1 LRRYH
6 TVEHPAKGRGVPLPD
21 LWTEP
26 EVARWLL
33 EVASAVRDGAQVDPT
48 LDLFAQGF
56 DSLSATFLRNHV
68 LGALRAA
75 DPAHAAR
82 ATGAVGNAFVYAHPT
97 VQAMAGALVAL
108 VGSGANGHAGPNS
121 VVEAAEALVEKYS
134 ADMPDMAKEV
144 AESAV
149 NTHDVVLTGSTGG
162 LGSHLL
168 AGLLTD
174 DRVTKVYALNRPSQ
188 TPSMERHEGVFR
200 DR

>member
-1 LRRYH
+1 
-6 TVEHPAKGRGVPLPD
+6 VSPPES
-21 LWTEP
+21 WTEP

-33 EVASAVRDGAQVDPT
+33 AVASAVRDGAPVDPA

-75 DPAHAAR
+75 EPSRAAR
-82 ATGAVGNAFVYAHPT
+82 ATGAVGNGFVYAHPT
-97 VQAMAGALVAL
+97 VQAMAAALVAL
-108 VGSGANGHAGPNS
+108 MGSGTNGHAGSNS
-121 VVEAAEALVEKYS
+121 AVAAVEALIEKYS
-134 ADMPDMAKEV
+134 ADMPDMAMEGMEPALSTRV
-144 AESAV
+144 
-149 NTHDVVLTGSTGG
+149 VVLTGSTGG

-188 TPSMERHEGVFR
+188 IPSMEKHEGIFR